1 MRDNKKIVHPEY
13 ILGLIAFSCAKKE
26 ILIEIKRRKRKEICM
41 RTEGVLDKRKEK
53 INSYRP
59 EIADI
64 IFGEQPAKMDA
75 QRYK

>member
-1 MRDNKKIVHPEY
+1 
-13 ILGLIAFSCAKKE
+13 
-26 ILIEIKRRKRKEICM
+26 M
-41 RTEGVLDKRKEK
+41 RTEGVLDKKRKEK